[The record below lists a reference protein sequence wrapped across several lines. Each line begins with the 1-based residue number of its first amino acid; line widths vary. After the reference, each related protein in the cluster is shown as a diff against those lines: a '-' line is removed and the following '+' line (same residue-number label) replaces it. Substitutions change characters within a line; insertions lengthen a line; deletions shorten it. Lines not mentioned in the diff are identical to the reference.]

1 MRVVRIALA
10 GAAFVLAGCLDGG
23 LVSFLAPVTTS
34 APITQIIM
42 FSGDVVAVGPNGYCA
57 ALSASRPNTGF
68 AIFTSCPALN
78 GSAVAIIGIVTVQ
91 IGQHGS
97 ALVEKHAV
105 ELAAVLQGVSGPIIL
120 ARDGDTS
127 TVMVKQVIQA
137 DARVSVYFDDDAP
150 AAIYGTQEAEW
161 RSFIDVNDRLVTVS
175 VRGFDLA
182 PLSARDGTT
191 LLDQAVD
198 VLIAA
203 NK

>member
-1 MRVVRIALA
+1 M
-10 GAAFVLAGCLDGG
+10 
-23 LVSFLAPVTTS
+23 
-34 APITQIIM
+34 
-42 FSGDVVAVGPNGYCA
+42 
-57 ALSASRPNTGF
+57 
-68 AIFTSCPALN
+68 
-78 GSAVAIIGIVTVQ
+78 Q

-175 VRGFDLA
+175 VRGFDFA
-182 PLSARDGTT
+182 PLSARDGER
-191 LLDQAVD
+191 LLDQAVA